1 MESQLN
7 SVFSSKNN
15 KSPQSLITLNG
26 MKLHSCALLYINSI
40 TMCELYLN
48 GERVYPISKGALLFV
63 DRDTTL
69 NFTLKRP
76 TRRSSYY
83 LYILSD
89 DELQSAYEW
98 LHAYS
103 YPKNIQYKTIS
114 NDLFMFILNDW
125 ERSLFLELHKKKLP
139 IQKKHA
145 ILNYLVSNI
154 PNNDVLFSLL
164 SLSLKNSF
172 SCRTRK
178 IILNDIS
185 NNWRISDIS
194 NIINMSE
201 STIKKKLY
209 SENYTF
215 KSLLL
220 ETRMN
225 HAAKMI
231 LSTDKHINMIAS
243 SVGYSSP
250 SYFIKAFKEHFNIT
264 PKQLSMQFKKG
275 HDISSHFNENGQ
287 YIKTLPTR

>member
-15 KSPQSLITLNG
+15 KSPQSLITSDG

-48 GERVYPISKGALLFV
+48 GERVYPIRKGTLLFV

-69 NFTLKRP
+69 NFKLKRQ
-76 TRRSSYY
+76 TIRSSYY

-103 YPKNIQYKTIS
+103 YPQNIQYKTIS

-172 SCRTRK
+172 SCKTRK

-264 PKQLSMQFKKG
+264 PKQLSIQFKKG
-275 HDISSHFNENGQ
+275 HDISHFNKNGQ